1 MGAKPR
7 VKVDRRPTG
16 GGISY
21 SREFLERLVRILVHS
36 GHSPKQLTRE
46 FRDICGGLKEPARRW
61 DPTRLAYVA
70 DLTHVIAHWYAD
82 PQYLDSRGAPL
93 PLPLRGRGPSLCAL
107 IERVLPEENAAAVVQ
122 SLCRVQGVR
131 RRAGRYV
138 PSGRCIVFPQASGR
152 FHGLAALLGMLRTVE
167 HNVAGVKTSAI
178 LERTA
183 INPSFPVSALPAFHR
198 RLKALATDFLWSV
211 DGDMRRRENGAARGA
226 TTRLGVG
233 VFAFE
238 EPLAPERGARKPRAT
253 PGGRRS
259 RGRSRQREA

>member
-1 MGAKPR
+1 MGTKPR

-21 SREFLERLVRILVHS
+21 SREFVERLVHILVHS
-36 GHSPKQLTRE
+36 GHSPKQLARE
-46 FRDICGGLKEPARRW
+46 FRDICGGLEEPARRW
-61 DPTRLAYVA
+61 DPTRLSFIA
-70 DLTHVIAHWYAD
+70 DLPHVIAHWYAD

-93 PLPLRGRGPSLCAL
+93 PLPLRGRGPSLCGL
-107 IERVLPEENAAAVVQ
+107 IERVLPGENAVAVAQ
-122 SLCRVQGVR
+122 TLSRVQGVR

-138 PSGRCIVFPQASGR
+138 PSGRCIVFPQTSAR
-152 FHGLAALLGMLRTVE
+152 VPGLAALLGMLRTVE

-198 RLKALATDFLWSV
+198 RLKALATDFLWNV
-211 DGDMRRRENGAARGA
+211 DGDMRRRENGAAHGA
-226 TTRLGVG
+226 KTRMGVG

-238 EPLAPERGARKPRAT
+238 EPLAPEQGTRKPRAP
-253 PGGRRS
+253 PGERRS
-259 RGRSRQREA
+259 RGRSRRRKA

>member
-7 VKVDRRPTG
+7 VNVDRRPTG

-36 GHSPKQLTRE
+36 GHSPKQLARE
-46 FRDICGGLKEPARRW
+46 FRDICARLKEPARRW

-107 IERVLPEENAAAVVQ
+107 IERVLPEENAVAVAQ

-138 PSGRCIVFPQASGR
+138 PSGRCIVFPQTSGR

-198 RLKALATDFLWSV
+198 RLKAQATDFLWNV
-211 DGDMRRRENGAARGA
+211 DGDMRRRENGAAGGA
-226 TTRLGVG
+226 RTRLGVG

-238 EPLAPERGARKPRAT
+238 EPLAPDRGARKPRAT
-253 PGGRRS
+253 PGAPRS
-259 RGRSRQREA
+259 RGGSRQRRA